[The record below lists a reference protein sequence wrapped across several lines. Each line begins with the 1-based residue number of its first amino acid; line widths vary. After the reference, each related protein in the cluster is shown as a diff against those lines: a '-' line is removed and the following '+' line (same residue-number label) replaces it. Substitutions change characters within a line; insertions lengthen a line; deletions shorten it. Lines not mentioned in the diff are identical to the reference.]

1 MTLHLPSLVRRPR
14 PLAAALAVVCAVPAS
29 AQQMTDAA
37 VEAEIEFARG
47 LASDWTFVDLA
58 QGVLD
63 RVSDAGPSTEMVESL
78 ELARCELYAVGA
90 RRLREPAEINA
101 LLQEGI
107 AAYQSY
113 IDANQ
118 AASNRE
124 EAERG
129 LVTLSLVYARSID
142 NALEEAVGDEADAM
156 KEQKV
161 DVLTDAI
168 SRTESLIDASDTG
181 DLGEAEQLAVWE
193 LELKKAEMY
202 TEIAKTTGDEYF
214 KNEAISA
221 YESLSLDAGAGRE
234 IGLRATIGLGD
245 VYLFA
250 GEPLSAYDYYQG
262 TVELVYPTDPARRQ
276 QNGFDE
282 MPRPILELRFNYVEL
297 GTQGIQAAARAAG
310 LYEEAIEYSMFMY
323 NLYRSQGFEL
333 SVEGH
338 DALLEVAQTLLDV
351 GGFVGGDAADGEA
364 KWYATEEE
372 MRAEVR
378 GRRNRASAVEFALEL
393 VNQVSEI
400 TARPS
405 TKIRA
410 GRLLESI
417 NSRPDVEI
425 SAAALFEAA
434 QSKYVAQEFTAALD
448 GYFAV
453 LDRLPSVDPAER
465 ISFAASTYNGIGNT
479 LRRMDRPMEAA
490 LAFRQAFEDARDP
503 EYNSRNANGYRNA
516 MRAWG
521 NVDTAATDESRFKSM
536 MEEAQELVLEYAAND
551 ANPDS
556 IRLTQARTL
565 RSDDEF
571 DGAIAKYGEI
581 TKDSDLYD
589 VAQMEIG
596 QTMYMAE
603 RFGPAFNHLKG
614 YVEYANDPANAVE
627 SRSAQDNRYG
637 ALSNATYLLGVLT
650 QARASGAYKRFVAA
664 RKDGGDA
671 DASTH
676 EKFYG
681 EVIDV
686 LGEFP
691 TRFGDSS
698 YVIPVQKMLA
708 DAHAK
713 LGQGEE
719 AKAIV
724 AKMREAAPDSRET
737 AAAAMDVYFV
747 YRDERD
753 ALDEAGDADPAE
765 REAITR
771 NMAEALELANGIVPS
786 PQYAYL
792 DREADLWIELGE
804 FEKAKVQLEAVVAEF
819 QDDEKYGE
827 SVKKFGIPNL
837 AEVLLMEGDREGAK
851 ALLAPLVIGED
862 ALLSTTRPTLLLCR
876 AVFGEVTGS
885 GTRVQMVPGAG
896 GTDEEMQF
904 LVGRLETFASSAD
917 SKGEFCTYHARK
929 FDVIFAYYVW
939 QQKNDTKLGSA
950 KRVMDNYVAVKLL
963 GDTQFTIVDEA
974 CSNEERTEDE
984 LVEEYGG
991 DVLSSR
997 FRWLFPRV
1005 K

>member
-1 MTLHLPSLVRRPR
+1 MTLHLTSLVRSRSA
-14 PLAAALAVVCAVPAS
+14 LATALAVACVAPAS
-29 AQQMTDAA
+29 AQKMTDAA

-63 RVSDAGPSTEMVESL
+63 RVSESGPSAEMSEDL
-78 ELARCELYAVGA
+78 ALARCELYAVGA
-90 RRLREPAEINA
+90 RRLREPSEINA
-101 LLQEGI
+101 LLEEGI
-107 AAYQSY
+107 NAYQSY
-113 IDANQ
+113 IESNQ
-118 AASNRE
+118 GASNRE

-142 NALEEAVGDEADAM
+142 NALEEAIGEEADAM
-156 KEQKV
+156 KERKV

-168 SRTESLIDASDTG
+168 SRTEGLIDAKDTG
-181 DLGEAEQLAVWE
+181 DLSEAEQVEVWD
-193 LELKKAEMY
+193 LKLRKAEMY

-214 KNEAISA
+214 TAEAIRA
-221 YESLSLDAGAGRE
+221 YEDLSLDAGSGRE

-245 VYLFA
+245 VYLLK
-250 GEPLSAYDYYQG
+250 GEPLTAYDYYSG
-262 TVELVYPTDPARRQ
+262 TVELVFPSNPQRRAQ
-276 QNGFDE
+276 LGFDD
-282 MPRPILELRFNYVEL
+282 MPRGILELRFTYVEL
-297 GTQGIQAAARAAG
+297 GTQGIQAAAREAG
-310 LYEEAIEYSMFMY
+310 LYEEAIDYAMFMY
-323 NLYRSQGFEL
+323 NLYRRFGFDL

-351 GGFVGGDAADGEA
+351 GGYVGGDAADGEA

-378 GRRNRASAVEFALEL
+378 GRRNRASAVEFALDL
-393 VNQVSEI
+393 VNQVSET

-410 GRLLESI
+410 GKLLESI

-425 SAAALFEAA
+425 SASALFEAA
-434 QSKYVAQEFTAALD
+434 QAKYVGQEYEAALES
-448 GYFAV
+448 YYAV

-465 ISFAASTYNGIGNT
+465 IKFAAGAYNGIGNT
-479 LRRMDRPMEAA
+479 LRRMDRQMEAA
-490 LAFRQAFEDARDP
+490 LSYRQALEDARDP
-503 EYNSRNANGYRNA
+503 EYNARNANGYLAA
-516 MRAWG
+516 MRSWG
-521 NVDTAATDESRFKSM
+521 RADEAASDENRFKAM
-536 MEEAQELVLEYAAND
+536 MTDAQERALEFSD
-551 ANPDS
+551 DSNPDL

-565 RSDDEF
+565 RSDDDF
-571 DGAIAKYGEI
+571 DGAINKYGEI
-581 TKDSDLYD
+581 AKDSDYYD

-603 RFGPAFNHLKG
+603 QFGPAFNHLKG
-614 YVEYANDPANAVE
+614 YVDYANDPANAVE
-627 SRSAQDNRYG
+627 SRAAQDNRYG

-650 QARASGAYKRFVAA
+650 QARASGAYKRYVAA
-664 RKDGGDA
+664 RKEGGDA
-671 DASTH
+671 DPSRH
-676 EKFYG
+676 EQFYG

-691 TRFGDSS
+691 TRFGDSN
-698 YVIPVQKMLA
+698 YVLPVQKMLA

-724 AKMREAAPDSRET
+724 QKMREVAPDSRET

-747 YRDERD
+747 YRDQRESM
-753 ALDEAGDADPAE
+753 DEAGDADPAE
-765 REAITR
+765 VEAVTR
-771 NMAEALELANGIVPS
+771 NMAEALELANGIVAK

-804 FEKAKVQLEAVVAEF
+804 YQKAKGKLEAVVAEYA
-819 QDDEKYGE
+819 DDEKYGE
-827 SVKKFGIPNL
+827 NVKKFGIPNL
-837 AEVLLMEGDREGAK
+837 AEVLLMEGDREAAK

-862 ALLSTTRPTLLLCR
+862 ALLSTVRPTLLLCR

-885 GTRVQMVPGAG
+885 GTRVQIEPGAG
-896 GTDEEMQF
+896 GTEEEMQF
-904 LVGRLETFASSAD
+904 LVDRLETFASSAD

-939 QQKNDTKLGSA
+939 QQTSDTKIGSA

-974 CSNEERTEDE
+974 CSNEERTEAE
-984 LVEEYGG
+984 MVEQYGG
-991 DVLSSR
+991 DVLASR
-997 FRWLFPRV
+997 FRWLYTRV